1 MRYRTSAF
9 VIVLMTSA
17 LALPLATH
25 AGIPFFGP
33 IIPDTINRC
42 AAGWGSVLT
51 VVNNIITFLLTL
63 AIVFVAPIT
72 IAYAGFLFVVN
83 PVNPGGKEQAK
94 SILLHTVIGIV
105 VALAGWIIIDA
116 LMAVLY
122 HPTDPGLAG
131 KTWSQLITSGGL
143 DECLIQ
149 EALLKNL
156 NQSTTSPSITGISA
170 GGIITTSSGF
180 RYDPDPSLQTGDES
194 EALKALLTCIGP
206 QLTMSA
212 RITSIS
218 DSKITSGQ
226 SDFKKCAT
234 QGGCSH
240 AANSCHYGGAG
251 RCNGKSYAVD
261 IGNDGN
267 MAELTLAAQLC
278 RANTLNESDH
288 LHVSVG
294 MQNGCSCDSGLAD

>member
-1 MRYRTSAF
+1 MHYRTTLLAVIF
-9 VIVLMTSA
+9 VASVFVLPSV
-17 LALPLATH
+17 TH

-42 AAGWGSVLT
+42 AAGWGSVLV

-83 PVNPGGKEQAK
+83 PVDPSGISKAK
-94 SILLHTVIGIV
+94 SILLHTVVGIV
-105 VALAGWIIIDA
+105 IALAGWIIIDA

-149 EALLKNL
+149 EALLKNM

-226 SDFKKCAT
+226 SDFKKCAR
-234 QGGCSH
+234 S
-240 AANSCHYGGAG
+240 
-251 RCNGKSYAVD
+251 
-261 IGNDGN
+261 
-267 MAELTLAAQLC
+267 
-278 RANTLNESDH
+278 
-288 LHVSVG
+288 
-294 MQNGCSCDSGLAD
+294 